1 MVQKLYIGVTDSQ
14 WFHYLAARQPDEVNF
29 WKPGGGAFRALPEA
43 GLFLFKLKKPHN
55 AIAGGGFF
63 LRFTRLPVTL
73 AWNAFGD
80 KNGAATLPDFIKTLQ
95 SNRPNLHPSDQI
107 GCCILA
113 APFFFPQERWIP
125 TPEDFSPNIMTG
137 KSYEGHSATAQK
149 LLAAVRE
156 RLTHLGEIDDL
167 FEESTDP
174 ERPLRL
180 IRGRVG
186 QGGFRALVTDA
197 YNRRCAISGERTL
210 PVLEAA
216 HIKDYAKSGPNR
228 IENGLLLR
236 SDIHK
241 LFDAGYVTVTPEH
254 RVEVSQ
260 RIREEFENGRDYYR
274 FQGRELKVRPRGLSE
289 QPDAGY
295 LQWHNENRYRG

>member
-1 MVQKLYIGVTDSQ
+1 MPQKLYLGVTDSR

-29 WKPGGGAFRALPEA
+29 WKPGGGSFRALPEA

-80 KNGAATLPDFIKTLQ
+80 KNGAATLPDFVAALQ
-95 SNRPNLHPSDQI
+95 GNRPGLHPADQI

-113 APFFFPQERWIP
+113 APFFFPREQWIP

-137 KSYEGHSATAQK
+137 KSYDTNTVTAQRV
-149 LLAAVRE
+149 LAAIRE
-156 RLTHLGEIDDL
+156 RLAYLGETDELLD
-167 FEESTDP
+167 ESSDP

-180 IRGRVG
+180 ILGRVG

-197 YNRRCAISGERTL
+197 YDRRCAISGERTL

-228 IENGLLLR
+228 IDNGLLLR

-241 LFDAGYVTVTPEH
+241 LFDAGYLTVTPK
-254 RVEVSQ
+254 RRIEVSQ
-260 RIREEFENGRDYYR
+260 RIKEEFENGADYYR
-274 FQGRELKVRPRGLSE
+274 YQGRELKVLPGDLAE
-289 QPDAGY
+289 QPDPGY

>member
-1 MVQKLYIGVTDSQ
+1 MPIKMYVGVTDSR
-14 WFHYLAARQPDEVNF
+14 WFHYLAERRPDEVNF
-29 WKPGGGAFRALPEA
+29 WKPGGGGFRALPEA

-63 LRFTRLPVTL
+63 LRFTRLPVSL

-80 KNGAATLPDFIKTLQ
+80 KNGAATLPDFIKALQ
-95 SNRPNLHPSDQI
+95 SNRPGLHPADQI

-113 APFFFPQERWIP
+113 APFFFSKSDWIP

-137 KSYEGHSATAQK
+137 KSYSTNSATAQK
-149 LLAAVRE
+149 LLAAIRE
-156 RLTHLGEIDDL
+156 RLVNLGETDELLD
-167 FEESTDP
+167 ESADP
-174 ERPLRL
+174 KRPLRL

-197 YNRRCAISGERTL
+197 YTRRCAISGERTL

-216 HIKDYAKSGPNR
+216 HIKPYAESGPNR
-228 IENGLLLR
+228 TENGLLLR

-241 LFDAGYVTVTPEH
+241 LFDAGYVTVTPE
-254 RVEVSQ
+254 RRIEVSR

-274 FQGRELKVRPRGLSE
+274 FHGEKLMVEPGDPAEK
-289 QPDAGY
+289 PDSGY
-295 LQWHNENRYRG
+295 LDWHNEHVFRS

>member
-1 MVQKLYIGVTDSQ
+1 MPRKMYLGVTDSN
-14 WFHYLAARQPDEVNF
+14 WFHYLAQRQPDEVNF
-29 WKPGGGAFRALPEA
+29 WKPGGGGFRALPEA

-73 AWNAFGD
+73 AWEAFGD
-80 KNGAATLPDFIKTLQ
+80 KNGAPTMESFLKTLQ
-95 SNRPNLHPSDQI
+95 GNRPGLHRADEI

-113 APFFFPQERWIP
+113 APFFFPEEQWIP
-125 TPEDFSPNIMTG
+125 TPADFSPNIMTG
-137 KSYEGHSATAQK
+137 KSYEMNSATAQK
-149 LLAAVRE
+149 VLAAVRE
-156 RLTHLGEIDDL
+156 RLANIGETGGLLDDG
-167 FEESTDP
+167 TDP

-197 YNRRCAISGERTL
+197 YTRRCAISGERTL
-210 PVLEAA
+210 PALEAA

-241 LFDAGYVTVTPEH
+241 LFDAGYVTVTPER
-254 RVEVSQ
+254 RVEVSR
-260 RIREEFENGRDYYR
+260 RIKEEFENGRVYYR
-274 FQGRELKVRPRGLSE
+274 FHGEKLVVE
-289 QPDAGY
+289 PDSLAERADSGY
-295 LQWHNENRYRG
+295 LGWHNENVFRP

>member
-1 MVQKLYIGVTDSQ
+1 MSRNIYVGVTDST
-14 WFHYLAARQPDEVNF
+14 WFHYLAAKKPDEVNF
-29 WKPGGGAFRALPEA
+29 WKPCGGTFRALPEA
-43 GLFLFKLKKPHN
+43 GLFLFKLKRPHN

-80 KNGAATLPDFIKTLQ
+80 KNGAATLPDFIAALQ
-95 SNRPNLHPSDQI
+95 GNRPGLHLGDQI

-113 APFFFPQERWIP
+113 VPFFFPREQWIP
-125 TPEDFSPNIMTG
+125 TPTDFSSNIMTG
-137 KSYEGHSATAQK
+137 KTYDANSLTGRK
-149 LLAAVRE
+149 VLAAVRE
-156 RLTHLGEIDDL
+156 RLVNLGETDDL
-167 FEESTDP
+167 LDESADP
-174 ERPLRL
+174 ERPLKL

-197 YNRRCAISGERTL
+197 YTRRCAISGERTL
-210 PVLEAA
+210 PALEAA
-216 HIKDYAKSGPNR
+216 HIKDYAKAGPNR

-241 LFDAGYVTVTPEH
+241 LFDAGYVTVTPE
-254 RVEVSQ
+254 RRIEVSQ
-260 RIREEFENGRDYYR
+260 RIKEEFENGRDYYR
-274 FQGRELKVRPRGLSE
+274 YQGQKLAVLPGDLAE
-289 QPDAGY
+289 QPDPGY